1 MHCTL
6 YIKLGVIRWA
16 LLVFIKINV
25 INLLNKYENGL
36 LRDLIIIYY
45 DIFIFNSIT

>member
-6 YIKLGVIRWA
+6 YIKLSGIRWA

-25 INLLNKYENGL
+25 INLLNKHENGL
-36 LRDLIIIYY
+36 LRDLTIIYY
-45 DIFIFNSIT
+45 DVFKFNSIT